1 LNEIETYKDIIYG
14 REEEEKGK
22 KVVLTRGFLRRFVA
36 ISQNNQHSGNRMQ
49 ANQPR

>member
-14 REEEEKGK
+14 REEEKGK
-22 KVVLTRGFLRRFVA
+22 KVVLTHGFLRRFVA